1 VTTPYLP
8 RYLARLGL
16 AGPPRPT
23 LDALADLQRR
33 HLLTFP
39 FENLCLQLPELRAP
53 IRLDH
58 DALVTK
64 IVDGA
69 HGRGGYCFELNTLFA
84 RLLVDLGFRVT
95 TGAARVLSLL
105 QPVGGDPDRL
115 ALQPLTHMILFI
127 DLDDA
132 RYLVDVGFG
141 PRCPMAPLALQHLA
155 TVADAAPVH
164 HRLRRGEAGRRAI
177 VLPGEGW
184 YVQVGLP
191 PSAWKDQYF
200 FTEARYFA
208 ADYEV
213 LNYYTSTSPDV
224 PFTQYPVW
232 CQSLRQGGRIELW
245 GRRFRH
251 YAADETV
258 VDQAEIEGLESLR
271 ILLRDRCGV
280 RIP

>member
-1 VTTPYLP
+1 MSTTYLP
-8 RYLARLGL
+8 RYLARLGF

-39 FENLCLQLPELRAP
+39 FENLCLHLPELRAP

-69 HGRGGYCFELNTLFA
+69 PGRGGYCFELNTLFA
-84 RLLVDLGFRVT
+84 RLLVDLGFRMT
-95 TGAARVLSLL
+95 TGAARVLSHL
-105 QPVGGDPDRL
+105 QPVGADPDRL
-115 ALQPLTHMILFI
+115 VLQPLTHMILFV

-141 PRCPMAPLALQHLA
+141 PRCPMAPIALQHLA
-155 TVADAAPVH
+155 TVADAAPVL
-164 HRLRRGEAGRRAI
+164 HRLRRGDAGRRAI

-191 PSAWKDQYF
+191 PAPWEDQYF

-208 ADYEV
+208 ADYDV

-224 PFTQYPVW
+224 FSTQCPLW
-232 CQSLRQGGRIELW
+232 CKPLREGGRIELW
-245 GRRFRH
+245 GSRFRR

-258 VDQAEIEGLESLR
+258 VDEAKIEGLDALR
-271 ILLRDRCGV
+271 SVLRDRCGV
-280 RIP
+280 RVP